1 MCPTGPPGEAP
12 PIPPEMLLERENP
25 FGYRHKRDVD
35 PKLQHYNSFSKTSQT
50 QHMFS
55 SFLSQKI

>member
-1 MCPTGPPGEAP
+1 MRPTGPPGEAP

-35 PKLQHYNSFSKTSQT
+35 PKLQHYNSFSQTSQT